1 MQTRNKY
8 LQYSEF
14 IRDLKFIK
22 QLVIT
27 EAFTSGC
34 CQWVSDQAAGNNE
47 VQEVVAVQ
55 DTGRMPMFQG
65 VK

>member
-27 EAFTSGC
+27 EAFTS
-34 CQWVSDQAAGNNE
+34 DL
-47 VQEVVAVQ
+47 
-55 DTGRMPMFQG
+55 TLLF
-65 VK
+65 

>member
-27 EAFTSGC
+27 EAFTS
-34 CQWVSDQAAGNNE
+34 A
-47 VQEVVAVQ
+47 
-55 DTGRMPMFQG
+55 F
-65 VK
+65 

>member
-1 MQTRNKY
+1 MFVKSCKPEKY

-27 EAFTSGC
+27 EAFTSARASIVRG
-34 CQWVSDQAAGNNE
+34 SSP
-47 VQEVVAVQ
+47 
-55 DTGRMPMFQG
+55 TGANIDYISL
-65 VK
+65 